1 MNIYWCFE
9 KSDYFG
15 LYVIAETRG
24 QAKRIYA
31 DEVTERFIDIRC
43 HKKPKKKEE
52 NQYSAF
58 YDCPCCGGYLVSKID
73 GELCGGQEY
82 KYCCRCGQA
91 VDRSDTE

>member
-31 DEVTERFIDIRC
+31 DEVTECFIDIRC
-43 HKKPKKKEE
+43 QIYRKNVNEKAGIIEAENTKLLEKYNLEYEE
-52 NQYSAF
+52 ETPDNWDYG
-58 YDCPCCGGYLVSKID
+58 CVL
-73 GELCGGQEY
+73 
-82 KYCCRCGQA
+82 
-91 VDRSDTE
+91 

>member
-9 KSDYFG
+9 KSAYFG

-43 HKKPKKKEE
+43 HIYRKNVNEKAGIIEDENTKLLEKYNLEYEE
-52 NQYSAF
+52 ETP
-58 YDCPCCGGYLVSKID
+58 D
-73 GELCGGQEY
+73 
-82 KYCCRCGQA
+82 
-91 VDRSDTE
+91 

>member
-31 DEVTERFIDIRC
+31 DEVTECFIDIRC
-43 HKKPKKKEE
+43 QICIKNVNEKAGIIDAENTKLLEKYHLEYEE
-52 NQYSAF
+52 ATPDNWDYG
-58 YDCPCCGGYLVSKID
+58 CVL
-73 GELCGGQEY
+73 
-82 KYCCRCGQA
+82 
-91 VDRSDTE
+91 